1 MFFGSIDMAA
11 AGRVRSEDQFRC
23 SICVNVF
30 TDPVTTPCGHT
41 FCKSCICEHWRVNV
55 PYQCPMCKKVFDQR
69 PELYVNA
76 LISEM
81 VAQFRH
87 EEEKAELKKTE
98 AEIAEMILERRLK
111 VLEIQCS
118 VEVST
123 NAADREA
130 AEGVKVYTALI
141 KTVQTSL
148 NQFIEEIQEK
158 KRSTKKQAEDFIK
171 ELEQEICEL
180 EKRSTELKQLL
191 GSEDHLHFVQ
201 RFTCVKAVP
210 SMKTWTEVSVRPPLY
225 EGTVERAVYQLKNKL
240 RKDMKKEMF
249 EAELKRV
256 QQYEVDLTLDPDTA
270 YPTLILSDDGKQVH
284 DGDEEKNLPDK
295 PQRFTDDCCILA
307 KQSFSSG
314 RFYFEV
320 QVKGKTDWYL
330 GVTRESSKRKG
341 EITATPQDGYWTICL
356 INGNQY
362 YALAGPAVPLSVQS
376 GPQKVG
382 VFVDYEEGLVSFYD
396 VDSSVL
402 IYSFIG
408 CCFNDKLLPLFG
420 PCPNYK
426 GSNSAPLI
434 ITPVRH

>member
-1 MFFGSIDMAA
+1 MAA
-11 AGRVRSEDQFRC
+11 AGCVRSEDQLLC
-23 SICVNVF
+23 SICLDFF
-30 TDPVTTPCGHT
+30 TDPVTTPCGHN

-55 PYQCPMCKKVFDQR
+55 PYQCPMCKKVFNRR

-76 LISEM
+76 FIPEM

-87 EEEKAELKKTE
+87 EEEKANVKRKE
-98 AEIAEMILERRLK
+98 AEIEEMILERRLK
-111 VLEIQCS
+111 ILEIQCS
-118 VEVST
+118 VELST
-123 NAADREA
+123 NAADRKA

-158 KRSTKKQAEDFIK
+158 KRSAKKQAEDVIK

-180 EKRSTELKQLL
+180 EKRSTELKQLS
-191 GSEDHLHFVQ
+191 GSEDHHF
-201 RFTCVKAVP
+201 
-210 SMKTWTEVSVRPPLY
+210 
-225 EGTVERAVYQLKNKL
+225 GTVERAVHQLEDKL
-240 RKDMKKEMF
+240 RKDMKKVF

-270 YPTLILSDDGKQVH
+270 SPTLILSDDRKQVH
-284 DGDEEKNLPDK
+284 DSDEWKKLPDN
-295 PQRFTDDCCILA
+295 PQRFTDSLGILA

-320 QVKGKTDWYL
+320 QVKGKTEWYL
-330 GVTRESSKRKG
+330 GVVTESSKRKG
-341 EITATPQDGYWTICL
+341 QITLRPQYGYWIICL
-356 INGNQY
+356 TNGNEY
-362 YALAGPAVPLSVQS
+362 EACAGPAVPLSVQS

-408 CCFNDKLLPLFG
+408 CCFNDKLLPFFDPSFNCG
-420 PCPNYK
+420 
-426 GSNSAPLI
+426 GTNSAPLI